1 MLDLI
6 VQGILTCL
14 SPVNLLAMLLSVPL
28 GIMVGCLPGF
38 GAATGLVLVLP
49 MTYSMEPSTAFVALT
64 GIYLGAEYGGSI
76 SAILLNTPGTA
87 AAVVTSFDGHQ
98 MARRGKARDALLIS
112 NIASFSGGMFGGL
125 CMLLFMPLLGSFV
138 LEFGA
143 GEIFVLSAA
152 GLLLVG
158 SVTRGNRIKGI
169 ISVGLGL
176 LFTFVGA
183 DGVTGVSRFD
193 FDIPILVGGLPL
205 IAGLL
210 AMFATPR
217 CWTWP

>member
-98 MARRGKARDALLIS
+98 MARPVHAAVHAAARFLRS
-112 NIASFSGGMFGGL
+112 
-125 CMLLFMPLLGSFV
+125 
-138 LEFGA
+138 
-143 GEIFVLSAA
+143 
-152 GLLLVG
+152 
-158 SVTRGNRIKGI
+158 
-169 ISVGLGL
+169 
-176 LFTFVGA
+176 
-183 DGVTGVSRFD
+183 
-193 FDIPILVGGLPL
+193 
-205 IAGLL
+205 
-210 AMFATPR
+210 
-217 CWTWP
+217 